1 MPTTVQV
8 VSDSPVGRS
17 SPDSPLARA
26 QAFLESH
33 SVYEKTGRIESP
45 STANIERLVQ
55 LLGDPQLAYR
65 TIHVTG
71 TNGKGS
77 TTQMISRLLMAHGLS
92 VGTYTSPHL
101 ERVNERAAINGEPIS
116 DEELAENV
124 LAIAELEALVGSRL
138 SYFEVMT
145 AVAFRWFANSAVDV
159 GVIEVGLLGRWDAT
173 NVVRSDVAVLTNVS
187 LDHTEFA
194 GPTHAHIAREKVGIV
209 KPESVFVQGE
219 TRDDLQEIFAAAPC
233 AKRVVRNQHFDVTS
247 NELAVGGR
255 LISVRTTR
263 ASYAHVFVPLHGSH
277 QGDNTAVAI
286 AAVEEFFDHAI
297 AREVLD
303 EGMSSVSMPGR
314 FEVLG
319 RQPLVVVD
327 GAHNVGGA
335 EVCAE
340 VFFNDFQIDGR
351 RVLVVGML
359 KSRDAEEML
368 GALRA
373 DEFDLVVCCTAP
385 TPRGTSAP
393 DVGAAARAVGCDVVH
408 IAERPDTALAYAYQQ
423 LRAEDALLVAG
434 SLYVVGAARPVLR
447 ELMP

>member
-1 MPTTVQV
+1 M
-8 VSDSPVGRS
+8 SESPV
-17 SPDSPLARA
+17 ARA
-26 QAFLESH
+26 FAFLDAH
-33 SVYEKTGRIESP
+33 SVYEKSGRIDSP

-55 LLGDPQLAYR
+55 LMGDPHLAYR
-65 TIHVTG
+65 TIHITG

-77 TTQMISRLLMAHGLS
+77 TSQMVTKLLMAHGLR

-101 ERVNERAAINGEPIS
+101 ERVNERMMLNGEPVS

-124 LAIAELEALVGSRL
+124 LAIAELEQLVEGRL
-138 SYFEVMT
+138 SYFDIMT

-173 NVVRSDVAVLTNVS
+173 NVVQSDVAVLTNVS

-209 KPESVFVQGE
+209 KPASVFVQGE
-219 TRDDLQEIFAAAPC
+219 TREDLEAILAEPPC
-233 AKRVVRNQHFDVTS
+233 VRRVVRNRHFELVAND
-247 NELAVGGR
+247 LAVGGR
-255 LISVRTTR
+255 LITMRTTR
-263 ASYAHVFVPLHGSH
+263 AKYEDVFVPLHGAH
-277 QGDNTAVAI
+277 QGDNALVAVT
-286 AAVEEFFDHAI
+286 AVEEFFEHALD
-297 AREVLD
+297 RTVL
-303 EGMSSVSMPGR
+303 EEAFASVVMPGR
-314 FEVLG
+314 FEVMG
-319 RQPLVVVD
+319 HQPLIVVD

-340 VFFNDFQIDGR
+340 VFFNDFQVEGR

-359 KSRDAEEML
+359 KSREPHELL

-373 DEFDLVVCCTAP
+373 DEFDLVICCTAP
-385 TPRGTSAP
+385 TPRGTSAG
-393 DVGAAARAVGCDVVH
+393 VVAAAAREVGCDQVIVNDSVS
-408 IAERPDTALAYAYQQ
+408 AALAYAYGQ

-447 ELMP
+447 DLMP

>member
-1 MPTTVQV
+1 MPQT
-8 VSDSPVGRS
+8 SIE
-17 SPDSPLARA
+17 RA
-26 QAFLESH
+26 FAYLDAH
-33 SVYEKTGRIESP
+33 SVYEKTGRIDSP

-55 LLGDPQLAYR
+55 LLGDPHLAYR

-77 TTQMISRLLMAHGLS
+77 TSQMITKLLMAHGLR

-101 ERVNERAAINGEPIS
+101 ERVNERMMLNGEPIS
-116 DEELAENV
+116 DDELATNV
-124 LAIAELEALVGSRL
+124 LAIADLEPLVGARL

-145 AVAFRWFANSAVDV
+145 AVAFRWFADSAVDV

-173 NVVRSDVAVLTNVS
+173 NVVQSDVAVLTNVS

-209 KPESVFVQGE
+209 KPGSVFVQGE
-219 TRDDLQEIFAAAPC
+219 TRPELEEIFANASC
-233 AKRVVRNQHFDVTS
+233 QRRVVRNRHFELST

-255 LISVRTTR
+255 LVDVRTTR
-263 ASYAHVFVPLHGSH
+263 ARYDTVFVPLHGAH
-277 QGDNTAVAI
+277 QGDNAAVAI
-286 AAVEEFFDHAI
+286 TAVEEFFEHEISRA
-297 AREVLD
+297 VLD
-303 EGMSSVSMPGR
+303 EGFASVTMPGR
-314 FEVLG
+314 FEVVG
-319 RQPLVVVD
+319 HQPLAIVD

-335 EVCAE
+335 EVCSD
-340 VFFNDFQIDGR
+340 VFFNDFQVEGR

-359 KSRDAEEML
+359 KSREPHELL

-373 DEFDLVVCCTAP
+373 DEFDQVVCCTAP
-385 TPRGTSAP
+385 TPRGTSAET
-393 DVGAAARAVGCDVVH
+393 VAAAAREVGCDEVVVADDVASAIS
-408 IAERPDTALAYAYQQ
+408 IAYRS

-447 ELMP
+447 GLVP

>member
-1 MPTTVQV
+1 MSESTV
-8 VSDSPVGRS
+8 
-17 SPDSPLARA
+17 ARA
-26 QAFLESH
+26 FAFLDAH
-33 SVYEKTGRIESP
+33 SVYEKSGRIDSP

-55 LLGDPQLAYR
+55 LMGDPHLAYR
-65 TIHVTG
+65 TIHITG

-77 TTQMISRLLMAHGLS
+77 TSQMVTKLLMAHGLR

-101 ERVNERAAINGEPIS
+101 ERVNERMMLNGEPVS

-124 LAIAELEALVGSRL
+124 LAIAELEQLVEGRL
-138 SYFEVMT
+138 SYFDIMT
-145 AVAFRWFANSAVDV
+145 AVAFRWFANTAVDV

-173 NVVRSDVAVLTNVS
+173 NVVQSDVAVLTNVS

-209 KPESVFVQGE
+209 KPASVFVQGE
-219 TRDDLQEIFAAAPC
+219 TREDLEAILAEPPC
-233 AKRVVRNQHFDVTS
+233 VRRVVRNRHFELVAND
-247 NELAVGGR
+247 LAVGGR
-255 LISVRTTR
+255 LITMRTTR
-263 ASYAHVFVPLHGSH
+263 AKYEDVFVPLHGAH
-277 QGDNTAVAI
+277 QGDNALVAVT
-286 AAVEEFFDHAI
+286 AVEEFFEHALD
-297 AREVLD
+297 RTVLD
-303 EGMSSVSMPGR
+303 EAFASVVMPGR
-314 FEVLG
+314 FEVMG
-319 RQPLVVVD
+319 HQPLIVVD

-340 VFFNDFQIDGR
+340 VFFNDFQVEGR

-359 KSRDAEEML
+359 KSREPHELL

-385 TPRGTSAP
+385 TPRGTSAG
-393 DVGAAARAVGCDVVH
+393 VVAAAAREVGCDQVIVNDSVS
-408 IAERPDTALAYAYQQ
+408 AALAYAYGQ

-447 ELMP
+447 DLMP

>member
-1 MPTTVQV
+1 MTE
-8 VSDSPVGRS
+8 SPV
-17 SPDSPLARA
+17 ARA
-26 QAFLESH
+26 FAFLEAH
-33 SVYEKTGRIESP
+33 SVYEKSGRIDSP

-55 LLGDPQLAYR
+55 LMGDPHLAYR
-65 TIHVTG
+65 TIHITG

-77 TTQMISRLLMAHGLS
+77 TSQMVTKLLMAHGLR

-101 ERVNERAAINGEPIS
+101 ERVNERMMLNGEPVS

-124 LAIAELEALVGSRL
+124 LAIAELEQLVEGRL
-138 SYFEVMT
+138 SYFDIMT
-145 AVAFRWFANSAVDV
+145 AVAFRWFANTAVDV

-173 NVVRSDVAVLTNVS
+173 NVVQSDVAVLTNVS

-209 KPESVFVQGE
+209 KPTSVFVQGE
-219 TRDDLQEIFAAAPC
+219 TRDDLEAILAEPPC
-233 AKRVVRNQHFDVTS
+233 MRRVVRNRHFELVT
-247 NELAVGGR
+247 NDLAVGGR
-255 LISVRTTR
+255 LITMRTTR
-263 ASYAHVFVPLHGSH
+263 AKYEDVFVPLHGAH
-277 QGDNTAVAI
+277 QGDNALVAVT
-286 AAVEEFFDHAI
+286 AVEEFFEHALD
-297 AREVLD
+297 RSVLD
-303 EGMSSVSMPGR
+303 EAFASVVMPGR
-314 FEVLG
+314 FEVMG
-319 RQPLVVVD
+319 HQPLIVVD

-340 VFFNDFQIDGR
+340 VFFNDFQVEGR

-359 KSRDAEEML
+359 KSREPHELL

-385 TPRGTSAP
+385 TPRGTSAG
-393 DVGAAARAVGCDVVH
+393 VVAAAAREVGCDQVIVNDSVS
-408 IAERPDTALAYAYQQ
+408 AALAYAYGQ

-447 ELMP
+447 DLMP